1 MNFGGG
7 TDLHY
12 RSWFTSECC
21 FPTYGYLIFDL
32 KVPSIPLQSSKAP
45 VLCAANKSDARVH
58 AAGFLRG
65 PARAAR
71 PCCAVVPPLKQG
83 ARAGLV
89 VSLSLF
95 MLMQW
100 VSENLR
106 IVRHLL
112 V

>member
-1 MNFGGG
+1 MHLLFI
-7 TDLHY
+7 D
-12 RSWFTSECC
+12 
-21 FPTYGYLIFDL
+21 IDL

-83 ARAGLV
+83 ARYYYICRVSSCLSTVRYKLRHMGSVTASPLGFLFRV
-89 VSLSLF
+89 VNPL
-95 MLMQW
+95 
-100 VSENLR
+100 
-106 IVRHLL
+106 
-112 V
+112 